1 MEVHHLILGSACFT
15 DLFTSHVP
23 FVSSEN
29 GPAASH
35 TALDNPSY
43 AAHDLKPED
52 PADPEHLLINPLY
65 TAPNG
70 NTFPLA
76 YIPGTDVPHTY
87 EGIDEARNSEKAFP
101 YKNGTEDHRPHPNMP
116 SHLVMGSP
124 ERGYATI
131 VSPGHEYAVL
141 EQPYHDKEP
150 QPYESP
156 VIPLPNGI
164 ESKENK
170 PVAGNHSYAEP
181 QAQGRQILNHPP
193 EGYEDIEPRT
203 SNAREPNTRHHPY
216 TTLEPP
222 TSS

>member
-1 MEVHHLILGSACFT
+1 MFYRSL
-15 DLFTSHVP
+15 HVTFP
-23 FVSSEN
+23 FISSEN

-65 TAPNG
+65 TVPNG
-70 NTFPLA
+70 NEKTTFPLA
-76 YIPGTDVPHTY
+76 YRPGTDVPHTY

-101 YKNGTEDHRPHPNMP
+101 HKNGTGDHGPHPTMP

-131 VSPGHEYAVL
+131 ASPGHEYAVL

-156 VIPLPNGI
+156 VIPLPNG

-170 PVAGNHSYAEP
+170 PVAGNLSYAEP
-181 QAQGRQILNHPP
+181 QAQVRQILNHPP
-193 EGYEDIEPRT
+193 EGYEDIEPRI